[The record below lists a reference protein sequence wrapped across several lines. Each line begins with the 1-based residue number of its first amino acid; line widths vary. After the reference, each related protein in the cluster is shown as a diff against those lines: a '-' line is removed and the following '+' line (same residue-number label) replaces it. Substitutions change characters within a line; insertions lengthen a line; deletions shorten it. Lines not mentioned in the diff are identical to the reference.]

1 MIRVLIVDDD
11 NEVAIALKRNID
23 GRNMI
28 SVIGIASNGK
38 QAVDLCGQLH
48 PDIVLMDIR
57 MPVMDGITAS
67 KLIKEKHPLIKIIM
81 LTLFKD
87 EDQIFHSVRGE
98 CDGYLFKG
106 NRSEKIIGVIVN
118 VYNGFSTFER
128 GAQTIIRDQMKDELD
143 DRIKSAKLNMLTKR
157 EIEIVRLMTAGKN
170 NIEIAKQLHFSEG
183 YIRNQL
189 VVIREKLNLRNSLE
203 LVAWG
208 GKIRLMILK
217 TSTVFK

>member
-1 MIRVLIVDDD
+1 MIKVLIVDDD

-23 GRNMI
+23 GRN
-28 SVIGIASNGK
+28 VIKVVGIASNGQ
-38 QAVDLCGQLH
+38 QALELCYDLH
-48 PDIVLMDIR
+48 PDVILMDIR

-67 KLIKEKHPLIKIIM
+67 KLIKDKHPSIKIVM
-81 LTLFKD
+81 LTLYKD
-87 EDQIFHSVRGE
+87 EDQIVHSVRGE

-118 VYNGFSTFER
+118 VFNGFNTFENSV
-128 GAQTIIRDQMKDELD
+128 QSIIRDKMKTDLD
-143 DRIKSAKLNMLTKR
+143 DRIYNTELNILTKR
-157 EIEIVRLMTAGKN
+157 EIDIVRLVTAGKN
-170 NIEIAKQLHFSEG
+170 NIEIAKQLHLSEG

-208 GKIRLMILK
+208 AKLGL
-217 TSTVFK
+217 

>member
-23 GRNMI
+23 GRNSI
-28 SVIGIASNGK
+28 SVVGIASNGK
-38 QAVDLCGQLH
+38 QAVDLCKSLH
-48 PDIVLMDIR
+48 PDVVLMDIR

-67 KLIKEKHPLIKIIM
+67 KLIKEKHPSIKIIM

-87 EDQIFHSVRGE
+87 EDQIKHSVRGE

-118 VYNGFSTFER
+118 VFNGFSTFER
-128 GAQTIIRDQMKDELD
+128 GVQTVIRDQMKDDLDERIENGELN
-143 DRIKSAKLNMLTKR
+143 SLNER

-170 NIEIAKQLHFSEG
+170 NIEIAKQLHLSEG

-208 GKIRLMILK
+208 AKLGL
-217 TSTVFK
+217 